1 MMSGANT
8 GLEAVRGVLVDTS
21 FLIRLLKPDDPLNG
35 NAKAWFREFLE
46 RKVPLFLSTIVI
58 AEWCV
63 KGDFDELPVRNL
75 RVLPF
80 NVDHARRAGPLMGAL
95 LKAREQAGP
104 EERNVV
110 LNDVKL
116 LAQAE
121 ATIGI
126 THILTKDGGYAKR
139 IERLKAEGHVITT
152 QVLDL
157 HVPMAQVLGRL
168 DLPQD

>member
-1 MMSGANT
+1 MSGANT

-21 FLIRLLKPDDPLNG
+21 FVIRLMKPDDPLG
-35 NAKAWFREFLE
+35 PNASAWFRELLG
-46 RKVPLFLSTIVI
+46 RKVPLHLSTIVI

-63 KGDFDELPVRNL
+63 KGGFEDLPLRNM

-80 NVDHARRAGPLMGAL
+80 NVEHARRAGPLMEVL
-95 LKAREQAGP
+95 LRSREQGGA
-104 EERNVV
+104 EERNVL

-121 ATIGI
+121 ATTAIS
-126 THILTKDGGYAKR
+126 HILTKDGGYAKR
-139 IERLKAEGHVITT
+139 IARLRSEGHQITT

-157 HVPMAQVLGRL
+157 HVPMADALGRL
-168 DLPQD
+168 DFPE

>member
-1 MMSGANT
+1 MMSGAAT
-8 GLEAVRGVLVDTS
+8 GFEAVRGVLVDTS
-21 FLIRLLKPDDPLNG
+21 FLIRLLKTDDPLHT
-35 NAKAWFREFLE
+35 NAKAWFKELMD
-46 RKVPLFLSTIVI
+46 RKVPMFLSTIVL

-63 KGDFDELPVRNL
+63 KGSLDQLPVRNL

-80 NVDHARRAGPLMGAL
+80 NVDHALRAGPLADVL
-95 LKAREQAGP
+95 LQNRTP
-104 EERNVV
+104 VRSDERNLV

-121 ATIGI
+121 ASPEI

-139 IERLKAEGHVITT
+139 ITLLREKGHVVNT

-157 HVPMAQVLGRL
+157 NVPMASSLGRL
-168 DLPQD
+168 DFPE